1 MKKETLLY
9 QNISGN
15 SNLWDKLYQ
24 ENGNVHLLYIVM
36 LYHKIRIELTSPCIT
51 DSIFSADQLSASS
64 HLIKFNAHS
73 FLSKSVRSFL
83 LIISL
88 LHADFQTDLW
98 QCGMSVNAVKSLYYH
113 NKKLFRAIFTSNLQS
128 SIRNHQYTRYAAPSY
143 LIPIEYLYIFLVQ
156 RIVFYYVFIN

>member
-1 MKKETLLY
+1 
-9 QNISGN
+9 
-15 SNLWDKLYQ
+15 
-24 ENGNVHLLYIVM
+24 M
-36 LYHKIRIELTSPCIT
+36 LYHKIRIELTSPCIA
-51 DSIFSADQLSASS
+51 DSIFSVDQLSASF

-98 QCGMSVNAVKSLYYH
+98 QCGMSVNAVKSLYYN

-128 SIRNHQYTRYAAPSY
+128 SIRNHQYTRSDAPSY
-143 LIPIEYLYIFLVQ
+143 LISEVYFPCVKNNCFIMSLAVKTCLSLIFDHNQGEHL
-156 RIVFYYVFIN
+156 INLQINKKMK

>member
-1 MKKETLLY
+1 
-9 QNISGN
+9 
-15 SNLWDKLYQ
+15 
-24 ENGNVHLLYIVM
+24 M
-36 LYHKIRIELTSPCIT
+36 LYHKIRIELTSPCIA
-51 DSIFSADQLSASS
+51 DSIFSTDQLSASF

-143 LIPIEYLYIFLVQ
+143 LISKEYLCIFLCKEQFFTMSLAIEIFLSLISIILRYIGHIIYVSQ
-156 RIVFYYVFIN
+156 TYMIRYLIYY

>member
-1 MKKETLLY
+1 
-9 QNISGN
+9 
-15 SNLWDKLYQ
+15 
-24 ENGNVHLLYIVM
+24 M

-83 LIISL
+83 LVISL

-143 LIPIEYLYIFLVQ
+143 LISKEYLCIFLCKEQFLPCLQQLKYSYRFMIRYVSQ
-156 RIVFYYVFIN
+156 TYMIRYLIYY